1 MPTSLTSNK
10 ITFNTKSISETNG
23 KLDILPVGFVYWQL
37 PGKKAPG
44 DMFAGTWTNISS
56 QFAGLFFRAEG
67 GNAAEFYTG
76 TVNGSNVLPDAN
88 KQEDKIRPIRGEYNT
103 YTYRTGGPK
112 GPYRTRIDDDL
123 SAAGGDASFCHWWF
137 DANTDTGDYG
147 NPMAGHA
154 DGPEIRPVNTT
165 IRIWERTA

>member
-67 GNAAEFYTG
+67 GNANAFDG
-76 TVNGSNVLPDAN
+76 GA
-88 KQEDKIRPIRGEYNT
+88 QEDKIRNITGEVTIGNAT
-103 YTYRTGGPK
+103 PLAINPANGVFDVTAGPVGVISTTTFEAEK
-112 GPYRTRIDDDL
+112 AIL
-123 SAAGGDASFCHWWF
+123 HF
-137 DANTDTGDYG
+137 DSNNGELTV